1 MKLYEALQQVI
12 GEYGITVI
20 RERRLAG
27 LLSGL
32 GVLGSAGI
40 RKVMEAFAADGCGK
54 AFGSLQ
60 PGESGTDIMVQAESI
75 KEILIRD
82 HGFSRSDTDYAID
95 SLTYALGLRDMPPD
109 ALRSGPPA
117 SGEDAAERILRGSVE
132 RHALWQHS
140 WDDTETSES
149 CRRAAEGGDSDA
161 QFWLGLAYRYGH
173 GVRQDCREAV
183 RWLLKSA
190 DQGDARA
197 QAELGDLCS
206 KGIGV
211 TQDYGEAEKWFQK
224 AAEQGNTDAENNL
237 GFLYIRGLGVRPDYK
252 KAFDWFMK
260 AASHGEPTAVYNIGR
275 MYAEG
280 AGVEADSAEA
290 VKWYRKAAD
299 LGNADAQNNLGN
311 MYSEGN
317 GVRRDPGEAFRW
329 YMKAAEQGC
338 AAAEINLGRMYE
350 DGDGVSVSFAKA
362 VK

>member
-140 WDDTETSES
+140 WDDTETIES

-183 RWLLKSA
+183 RWLLKAA

-211 TQDYGEAEKWFQK
+211 PQDYSEAVKWFLK
-224 AAEQGNTDAENNL
+224 AAAKGNTDAENNL
-237 GFLYIRGLGVRPDYK
+237 GVLYISGLGVEPDYK

-260 AASHGEPTAVYNIGR
+260 AASHGEPTAAFNIGW
-275 MYAEG
+275 MYAGG
-280 AGVEADSAEA
+280 AGVETDSAEA
-290 VKWYRKAAD
+290 VRWYRRAAD

-311 MYSEGN
+311 MYASGD
-317 GVRRDPGEAFRW
+317 GVRRDPREAFRW

-350 DGDGVSVSFAKA
+350 TGDGVSVSFAKA